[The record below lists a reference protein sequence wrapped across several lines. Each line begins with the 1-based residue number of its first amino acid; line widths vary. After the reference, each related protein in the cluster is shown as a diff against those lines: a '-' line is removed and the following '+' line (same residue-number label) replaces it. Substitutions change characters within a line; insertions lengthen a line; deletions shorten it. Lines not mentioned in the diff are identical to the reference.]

1 MSNRLH
7 YIILLFTLCCAID
20 ATFSKAVDNMPAF
33 MQKKSFVE
41 QNGRLSVWGTS
52 LVNEK
57 GEDVMLK
64 GVSLGWHNW
73 WPRFYDKNTI
83 AWLNSDWQ
91 CNLVRAAIGVE
102 PDGAF
107 LTNPDLAYKK
117 LYTVVDAAIKNG
129 MYVIVD
135 WHSHH
140 IHKQEAEAF
149 FQKVVT
155 KYKGVPN
162 LLYEIYNEPE
172 KDSWEDVKAYSESV
186 IQTIRNIDSSAI
198 ILVGSPHWCQ
208 DIHLVA
214 DNPILEHT
222 NIMYTLHF
230 YAATHKQ
237 YLRDRADYALGKG
250 IPIFVS
256 ECAGMEATGDG
267 KLDIAEWNAW
277 QQWMRENKLSWV
289 AWSLSDKNE
298 TCSMVLDNTSPHY
311 KWSAT
316 QLKPWGTLIRNTL
329 KNLN

>member
-1 MSNRLH
+1 MKKRF
-7 YIILLFTLCCAID
+7 YPIILFLILCCNVLTSWAQAI
-20 ATFSKAVDNMPAF
+20 SDN
-33 MQKKSFVE
+33 KNSSREHFVKN
-41 QNGRLSVWGTS
+41 NGRLSVWGTS

-57 GEDVMLK
+57 GQDVVLK

-73 WPRFYDKNTI
+73 WPRFYDKKTI
-83 AWLNSDWQ
+83 AWLKEDWN

-107 LTNPDLAYKK
+107 LKNPDMAYKK
-117 LYTVVDAAIKNG
+117 LYTVIEAAIKND

-140 IHKQEAEAF
+140 IYQKEAQDF
-149 FQKVVT
+149 FQTVVN

-162 LLYEIYNEPE
+162 LFYEIYNEPE

-186 IQTIRNIDSSAI
+186 IQTIRNIDSSAV

-214 DNPILEHT
+214 DNPIIGHK

-237 YLRDRADYALGKG
+237 FLRDRANYALGKG

-267 KLDIAEWNAW
+267 FLDLAEWNTW
-277 QQWMRENKLSWV
+277 QKWMNENNVSWV

-298 TCSMVLDNTSPHY
+298 TCSMILDNTSPPE
-311 KWSAT
+311 KWKEEH
-316 QLKPWGTLIRNTL
+316 LKPWGIEIRNTL
-329 KNLN
+329 KHIN